1 MKKLLGILFILN
13 CFFVNAQKG
22 QFKKAIKKTFKFATF
37 YGAINGGNSVSDVDV
52 YSVTNG
58 LETSTIKTPFD
69 YSISL
74 GVRKIARFGYETRA
88 NAFYD
93 GTEKSYGDAATIGKV
108 KGFEFLF
115 EADYRR
121 QQGKNFLDQDHFLRY
136 VGDYWI
142 GKVEYLQ
149 DGFADIEYFEISERY
164 RYKVDKK
171 GKLSL
176 NVGAVQRLSEPYGY
190 NPLDEWMLSNGNL
203 HYTDLA
209 LQEGYNIEFDGL
221 GGTTYLNPAGSEV
234 ATSNEVWEAL
244 VIPQVLSDYTEK
256 KRNELQSRIEYSFVI
271 GFDFYHFT
279 DNFWLHSW
287 ANVLPYHINT
297 GDTYSYHRYNGGQ
310 WVDYSGGLIFGY
322 KFNRHLGCFVE
333 GKYHKY
339 WNRTWHDFKL
349 GINYVVF

>member
-74 GVRKIARFGYETRA
+74 GVRKIARFGYENRA

-164 RYKVDKK
+164 R
-171 GKLSL
+171 
-176 NVGAVQRLSEPYGY
+176 
-190 NPLDEWMLSNGNL
+190 
-203 HYTDLA
+203 
-209 LQEGYNIEFDGL
+209 
-221 GGTTYLNPAGSEV
+221 
-234 ATSNEVWEAL
+234 
-244 VIPQVLSDYTEK
+244 
-256 KRNELQSRIEYSFVI
+256 
-271 GFDFYHFT
+271 
-279 DNFWLHSW
+279 
-287 ANVLPYHINT
+287 
-297 GDTYSYHRYNGGQ
+297 
-310 WVDYSGGLIFGY
+310 
-322 KFNRHLGCFVE
+322 
-333 GKYHKY
+333 
-339 WNRTWHDFKL
+339 
-349 GINYVVF
+349 

>member
-69 YSISL
+69 Y
-74 GVRKIARFGYETRA
+74 
-88 NAFYD
+88 
-93 GTEKSYGDAATIGKV
+93 
-108 KGFEFLF
+108 
-115 EADYRR
+115 
-121 QQGKNFLDQDHFLRY
+121 
-136 VGDYWI
+136 
-142 GKVEYLQ
+142 
-149 DGFADIEYFEISERY
+149 IEYFEISERY